1 MFSECK
7 YPVAV
12 SCTCDRHPPP
22 FVHPHAHVPSRDS
35 LTCSLDASKFLSQSQ
50 SRLSLGQPEPSFNR
64 NPSDRQRPSSRA
76 AQAYLQRRN
85 MPNPYHSQA
94 MSRFAFASRTSNA
107 PAPLFYSA
115 TDDFREE
122 DDHVEHDRE
131 MADHYALQRSRRQF
145 GASNLSESS
154 GAEDDGV
161 ERSDH
166 TIEADQRSEHD
177 QQGYG
182 LGRGIKSS
190 WRGDKPARGRSNST
204 VKLHDEDRDSSV
216 PLSESTDQSSR
227 GRPLVDVEL
236 ESTNHES
243 IEALERDE
251 LLGHNDAPAPS
262 YQSFRNMPRPKRG
275 RSPLRTTLPIPQET
289 DEDTLLEHPR
299 PLSPDRQTESDNVPE
314 EPVSPPRHNFFWAE
328 LFVIVQCGILGIW
341 FISLL
346 QESPPDKKN
355 PIGDTI
361 YTVLRSSF
369 HLIGIYS
376 LVSIIVGLLWLSL
389 LRSFARPLVGLLLIA
404 VPVISFS
411 FFLYPFIS
419 SFKGSWNG
427 GSVQD
432 RAMRWLS
439 IGPLCFAVFWVYTV
453 VKARHSYDK
462 AVGMLE
468 FSSDILRAQFPLLLV
483 GIATLAAVVLWS
495 WIWILMFT
503 RLFLGGHFSSNKSRW
518 FIDTSTW
525 WLGVAFFLD
534 YFWALS
540 VIAGVQRATTAATV
554 SQWYFHRNSTPAPAP
569 SSIVSASLKHATYTM
584 AGTICMST
592 ILSLLVRLPLIVL
605 PRRLAGMLSMCAF
618 NLMPTPIAALT
629 NPLALTYASIHGV
642 PLSQAARSL
651 SQMSFISAS
660 SPTTTLGPSS
670 FQTYGRPSIQSYR
683 LAKLLLHAI
692 RWVITLSLGFGGWVS
707 TARML
712 DIGGGAVPYKGSL
725 YAYVVGL
732 ISAAIG
738 WGALGAM
745 EGVLGGILDAV
756 LVCWGSEVG
765 ADGKGEARYCVDAGR
780 LFGNEVG
787 VGRARYDV

>member
-1 MFSECK
+1 MFSE
-7 YPVAV
+7 Y
-12 SCTCDRHPPP
+12 
-22 FVHPHAHVPSRDS
+22 
-35 LTCSLDASKFLSQSQ
+35 ASKFLSQSQ
-50 SRLSLGQPEPSFNR
+50 SRLSLGGQQESTYNSR

-85 MPNPYHSQA
+85 MPNPYNSQA
-94 MSRFAFASRTSNA
+94 ASRFAFASRTSNA

-154 GAEDDGV
+154 EVEDDGIY
-161 ERSDH
+161 RSDH
-166 TIEADQRSEHD
+166 TIEADRGEND
-177 QQGYG
+177 APGYG
-182 LGRGIKSS
+182 LGGGIKSS
-190 WRGDKPARGRSNST
+190 WKGDRPARGRSNT
-204 VKLHDEDRDSSV
+204 ARHVDDEERDSSI
-216 PLSESTDQSSR
+216 PLSESTDPSSR
-227 GRPLVDVEL
+227 GRDRLVDVEL
-236 ESTNHES
+236 ESTDRDS
-243 IEALERDE
+243 MEAVERDE
-251 LLGHNDAPAPS
+251 LLGHKELSPPS
-262 YQSFRNMPRPKRG
+262 YQQFRNGPRQKRG
-275 RSPLRTTLPIPQET
+275 RSPLRATLPIPQET
-289 DEDTLLEHPR
+289 DEDTYLEHPR
-299 PLSPDRQTESDNVPE
+299 PLSPDRQTVPDVVPE
-314 EPVSPPRHNFFWAE
+314 NPTIPPRHNFFWAE
-328 LFVIVQCGILGIW
+328 LFIIIQCAIIGVF

-346 QESPPDKKN
+346 QESPPSRKN

-369 HLIGIYS
+369 HLIGVYS
-376 LVSIIVGLLWLSL
+376 LVSIVVGLLWLSL
-389 LRSFARPLVGLLLIA
+389 LRSFARPLVMLILVA

-419 SFKGSWNG
+419 SFKGSWHG
-427 GSVQD
+427 DSMQD
-432 RAMRWLS
+432 KFMRWLS
-439 IGPLCFAVFWVYTV
+439 VGPLALTVFWIYTAF
-453 VKARHSYDK
+453 KGRHSLDK
-462 AVGMLE
+462 AAGMLE
-468 FSSDILRAQFPLLLV
+468 FSGEILRSQFPLLMV
-483 GIATLAAVVLWS
+483 GIATLAAVILWS

-503 RLFLGGHFSSNKSRW
+503 RLFLGGHFTGNKSRW
-518 FIDTSTW
+518 IIDASTW

-534 YFWALS
+534 YFWTLG

-554 SQWYFHRNSTPAPAP
+554 SQWYFHRNSVPAPPAWT
-569 SSIVSASLKHATYTM
+569 VVQASLSHATYTM

-592 ILSLLVRLPLIVL
+592 LLTLLVRLPLIVL
-605 PRRLAGMLSMCAF
+605 PRRIAGMISMCAYS
-618 NLMPTPIAALT
+618 MIPTPIAAMT
-629 NPLALTYASIHGV
+629 NPLTLTFASIHGV
-642 PLSQAARSL
+642 PLSQAARGL
-651 SQMSFISAS
+651 SQLSFISPD
-660 SPTTTLGPSS
+660 SPTTTLGPRD
-670 FQTYGRPSIQSYR
+670 FKNNTRPSMQSYR

-712 DIGGGAVPYKGSL
+712 QVGGSVPYKGSL

-765 ADGKGEARYCVDAGR
+765 RDGEGEARYCVDAGR
-780 LFGNEVG
+780 LFGNEVIG
-787 VGRARYDV
+787 QSVGGRGRWDV

>member
-1 MFSECK
+1 MFSE
-7 YPVAV
+7 Y
-12 SCTCDRHPPP
+12 
-22 FVHPHAHVPSRDS
+22 
-35 LTCSLDASKFLSQSQ
+35 ASKFLSQSQ
-50 SRLSLGQPEPSFNR
+50 SRLSLGGQPESPFNR

-85 MPNPYHSQA
+85 MPNPYNSQA

-154 GAEDDGV
+154 EVDDDGIH
-161 ERSDH
+161 RSDH
-166 TIEADQRSEHD
+166 TIEADRDEND
-177 QQGYG
+177 VPGYG

-190 WRGDKPARGRSNST
+190 WKGDKPARGRSAT
-204 VKLHDEDRDSSV
+204 VTNTDDEERDSSV
-216 PLSESTDQSSR
+216 PLSESTDPSSR
-227 GRPLVDVEL
+227 GRGHLVDVEL
-236 ESTNHES
+236 ESTDRDS

-251 LLGHNDAPAPS
+251 LLGHKDEPPPS
-262 YQSFRNMPRPKRG
+262 YQQLRNAPRGKRG

-289 DEDTLLEHPR
+289 DEDTYLEHPR
-299 PLSPDRQTESDNVPE
+299 PTSPDRQTVPDVTPE
-314 EPVSPPRHNFFWAE
+314 NPTSPPRHNFFWAE
-328 LFVIVQCGILGIW
+328 LFVIIQCAIIGVF

-346 QESPPDKKN
+346 QESPPSRKN

-369 HLIGIYS
+369 HLIGVYS
-376 LVSIIVGLLWLSL
+376 LVSIVVGLLWLSL
-389 LRSFARPLVGLLLIA
+389 LRSFARRLVVLILVA

-411 FFLYPFIS
+411 FFLYPFVS
-419 SFKGSWNG
+419 SFKGSWHG
-427 GSVQD
+427 DSVQD
-432 RAMRWLS
+432 KFMRWLS
-439 IGPLCFAVFWVYTV
+439 FGPLAFAVFWVYTAW
-453 VKARHSYDK
+453 KGRHSLDK
-462 AVGMLE
+462 AAGMLE
-468 FSSDILRAQFPLLLV
+468 FSGEILRAQFPLLVV
-483 GIATLAAVVLWS
+483 GIATLAAVILWS

-503 RLFLGGHFSSNKSRW
+503 RLFLGGHFVGNKSRW
-518 FIDTSTW
+518 IIDASTW

-534 YFWALS
+534 YFWTLG

-554 SQWYFHRNSTPAPAP
+554 SQWYFHRNSIPTPPAWT
-569 SSIVSASLKHATYTM
+569 VVQASLSHATYTM

-592 ILSLLVRLPLIVL
+592 LISLLVRLPLIVL
-605 PRRLAGMLSMCAF
+605 PRRIAGMISMCAYS
-618 NLMPTPIAALT
+618 MVPTPIAAMT
-629 NPLALTYASIHGV
+629 NPLTLTFASIHGV
-642 PLSQAARSL
+642 PLNQAARGL
-651 SQMSFISAS
+651 AQLSFISTA
-660 SPTTTLGPSS
+660 SPTTTLGPRD
-670 FQTYGRPSIQSYR
+670 FKNNGRPSIQSYR

-712 DIGGGAVPYKGSL
+712 QLGNGTVPYKGSL

-765 ADGKGEARYCVDAGR
+765 RDGEGEARYCVDAGR
-780 LFGNEVG
+780 LFGNEVIG
-787 VGRARYDV
+787 QERGRYDV

>member
-1 MFSECK
+1 MR
-7 YPVAV
+7 A
-12 SCTCDRHPPP
+12 
-22 FVHPHAHVPSRDS
+22 
-35 LTCSLDASKFLSQSQ
+35 DASKFLSQSQ
-50 SRLSLGQPEPSFNR
+50 SRLSLGGQPESPYNR
-64 NPSDRQRPSSRA
+64 NQTDRQRPSSRA

-85 MPNPYHSQA
+85 MPNPYSSQA

-154 GAEDDGV
+154 EVEDDLAQ
-161 ERSDH
+161 RSHH
-166 TIEADQRSEHD
+166 TIDGNPD
-177 QQGYG
+177 DDDTPGYG

-190 WRGDKPARGRSNST
+190 WRGDKPARGRST
-204 VKLHDEDRDSSV
+204 TLTRPEDEQRDHSV
-216 PLSESTDQSSR
+216 PLSESTDAGSR
-227 GRPLVDVEL
+227 GRGRLVDVEL
-236 ESTNHES
+236 ESTDRSSME
-243 IEALERDE
+243 EVDRDE
-251 LLGHNDAPAPS
+251 LLPHKDSLPPS
-262 YQSFRNMPRPKRG
+262 YQQFRNMTRPKRG

-289 DEDTLLEHPR
+289 DEDVLLENP
-299 PLSPDRQTESDNVPE
+299 PPMSPDRLSVPDAVPE
-314 EPVSPPRHNFFWAE
+314 NSVVPPRHNFFWAE
-328 LFVIVQCGILGIW
+328 LFVIVQCAIIGVYI
-341 FISLL
+341 ISLL
-346 QESPPDKKN
+346 QESPPSKKH
-355 PIGDTI
+355 PLGDTI

-369 HLIGIYS
+369 HLIGVYS

-389 LRSFARPLVGLLLIA
+389 LRSFARPLVMLILVA
-404 VPVISFS
+404 VPIISFS
-411 FFLYPFIS
+411 FFLYPFVS

-427 GSVQD
+427 VSVQD

-439 IGPLCFAVFWVYTV
+439 IGPLCFVGFWVYTTY
-453 VKARHSYDK
+453 KSRHSLKK
-462 AVGMLE
+462 ATEMLE
-468 FSSDILRAQFPLLLV
+468 FSGDILRAQSPLLLV
-483 GIATLAAVVLWS
+483 GVATLACVILWS
-495 WIWILMFT
+495 WIWMLMFT
-503 RLFLGGHFSSNKSRW
+503 RLFLGGHFTSNKSRW
-518 FIDTSTW
+518 VVDISTW

-534 YFWALS
+534 YFWTLG
-540 VIAGVQRATTAATV
+540 VIAGIQRTTTAATV
-554 SQWYFHRNSTPAPAP
+554 SQWYFHRNTVPAPPAWT
-569 SSIVSASLKHATYTM
+569 VVRASLSHATYTM

-592 ILSLLVRLPLIVL
+592 LISLAVRLPLIIL
-605 PRRLAGMLSMCAF
+605 PRRIAGLVNMCAYSII
-618 NLMPTPIAALT
+618 PTPVAALT
-629 NPLALTYASIHGV
+629 NPLTLTFASIHGV
-642 PLSQAARSL
+642 PLNQAARGL
-651 SQMSFISAS
+651 SQMSFISPA

-670 FQTYGRPSIQSYR
+670 FQHHGRPSIVSYR

-712 DIGGGAVPYKGSL
+712 QLGNESVPYKGSL

-765 ADGKGEARYCVDAGR
+765 GDGEGEARYCVDAGR
-780 LFGNEVG
+780 LFGGEVG
-787 VGRARYDV
+787 GGRRARYEV